1 MADTTTDNLVWRAT
15 GGLSGLLAAA
25 LTRKALTA
33 LWRARKHD
41 DPPANPASPQTSWTE
56 AVTWAA
62 ATGVALG
69 VARLVALRGAAAGWQ
84 RATGA
89 LPPGLEDPA

>member
-41 DPPANPASPQTSWTE
+41 DP
-56 AVTWAA
+56 A

-69 VARLVALRGAAAGWQ
+69 VARLVALRGAAAGWR

>member
-1 MADTTTDNLVWRAT
+1 MGRKTDAMLWRAV
-15 GGLSGLLAAA
+15 GSASGLVAAAVTRQA
-25 LTRKALTA
+25 LTR

-41 DPPANPASPQTSWTE
+41 DPPANPAARSTSWPDAMLW
-56 AVTWAA
+56 AV

-84 RATGA
+84 RAKGS
-89 LPPGLEDPA
+89 LPPGLEDTA